1 MQQELVARCPAGAL
15 PAPPCTPAGT
25 APPGTGGAPPAAHP
39 TELTS
44 TPPDTRVPAP
54 AAVTDITAIIP
65 VLAAVVAAGPPAASL
80 VGPAG
85 LTAVLVA
92 EEATDEMIVVVVDA
106 VTASVMVEV
115 VDETAVKSAAVRDT
129 I

>member
-1 MQQELVARCPAGAL
+1 M
-15 PAPPCTPAGT
+15 
-25 APPGTGGAPPAAHP
+25 
-39 TELTS
+39 
-44 TPPDTRVPAP
+44 
-54 AAVTDITAIIP
+54 TDITAIIP

-106 VTASVMVEV
+106 VTTSVMVEV

>member
-1 MQQELVARCPAGAL
+1 M
-15 PAPPCTPAGT
+15 
-25 APPGTGGAPPAAHP
+25 
-39 TELTS
+39 
-44 TPPDTRVPAP
+44 
-54 AAVTDITAIIP
+54 TDITAIIP